1 MIGIKDLQQK
11 EVKENQESPFH
22 WIEHSHRLERDIAD
36 ELVLSRMKR
45 SIGLHP
51 LSDFL
56 CRQLSCLLCPL
67 LHLSAAL
74 SHVLNLLC
82 HLLLHVLHLLSDSLL
97 DMQPSLLH

>member
-22 WIEHSHRLERDIAD
+22 WIEHSHMLERDIAN
-36 ELVLSRMKR
+36 ELVLSCMKR

-51 LSDFL
+51 LSDL
-56 CRQLSCLLCPL
+56 LGRQLSRLLSPL

-74 SHVLNLLC
+74 PHVLNLLG
-82 HLLLHVLHLLSDSLL
+82 HPLLHVLHLLSDLLL